1 MSNYVEL
8 YKRLSKFPGGA
19 SIFNIALARKS
30 PYVSQLKPKVSALR
44 EGYAQV
50 DVANRRAVHNH
61 LGTVDSNALFTLSQ
75 LVMGLA
81 LETVIPKDRRWIPIG
96 AELEYLKL
104 AKSSVSAVCDCSG
117 LDFYQDKLDIDV
129 VVRDSNGEPVQKA
142 VVKVHLSSK

>member
-1 MSNYVEL
+1 M
-8 YKRLSKFPGGA
+8 
-19 SIFNIALARKS
+19 
-30 PYVSQLKPKVSALR
+30 
-44 EGYAQV
+44 
-50 DVANRRAVHNH
+50 ANRKAVHNH
-61 LGTVDSNALFTLSQ
+61 LGTVDSNALFTLAQ

-81 LETVIPKDRRWIPIG
+81 LETVIPKDRRWIPVG

-129 VVRDSNGEPVQKA
+129 VVQDSSGEPVQKA